1 MTTLLSATGIH
12 AAYADLRVVRD
23 VTMEVG
29 EGQIVALLGPNG
41 AGKTT
46 FLRVVSG
53 LHRPVAGSVRFAG
66 DDITGI
72 AAHQVVKR
80 GMAMVPEGK
89 QLWPTM
95 SVDDH
100 LRIAAGGRGL
110 SGDVERAQRK
120 LVFELFPVIEER
132 LTSLANTFSGG
143 QQQMLAIARA
153 LMSRPRLLLLDEP
166 SLGLAPMVVTTVFE
180 TVARIRNEGVS
191 VLIVEQN
198 VRQALR
204 LADRGYFMDRGSIF
218 KSGTA
223 AELDTLGATDL
234 AELAL

>member
-1 MTTLLSATGIH
+1 MTALLSASGVH

-23 VTMEVG
+23 VSVEVDD
-29 EGQIVALLGPNG
+29 GQIVALLGPNG

-53 LHRPVAGSVRFAG
+53 LQRPVGGSVSFAG
-66 DDITGI
+66 DDITGLP
-72 AAHQVVKR
+72 AHQVVKR

-100 LRIAAGGRGL
+100 LRIAATGRGL
-110 SGDVERAQRK
+110 SGEEEREQRR
-120 LVFELFPVIEER
+120 LVFELFPVLEER
-132 LTSLANTFSGG
+132 LSSLANTFSGG

-166 SLGLAPMVVTTVFE
+166 SLGLAPMVVATVFK
-180 TVARIRNEGVS
+180 TIARIRDEGVS

-198 VRQALR
+198 VRQALS

-223 AELDTLGATDL
+223 TELSMLATTDL